1 MSAFEINSN
10 ELYEGLGE
18 SKIQGFIQK
27 PISLDELT

>member
-18 SKIQGFIQK
+18 SKIQGFK
-27 PISLDELT
+27 EPISLDELT